1 MDVISWLCRLKLV
14 YTNPWRKLFC
24 SLLSSTHVCTFL
36 LGLFVLMVQRL
47 SICLLSEN
55 CLLIS
60 LYKSSNQKKQP
71 PQQLSSQVILLT
83 VVFVSIQRKQSS
95 GNLNLPC
102 FFIQTGYILKERMDF
117 LTGGADFCE
126 VNVGIYPTEGF
137 LK

>member
-1 MDVISWLCRLKLV
+1 MISWLCRLKLV

-36 LGLFVLMVQRL
+36 LGLFVLVVQRL

-60 LYKSSNQKKQP
+60 LYKSSNQKKQQ

-126 VNVGIYPTEGF
+126 LNVGIYPTEGF

>member
-1 MDVISWLCRLKLV
+1 MCVPS
-14 YTNPWRKLFC
+14 
-24 SLLSSTHVCTFL
+24 FL
-36 LGLFVLMVQRL
+36 LGLFVLVVQRL

-102 FFIQTGYILKERMDF
+102 FFIQTGCILKERMDF

>member
-1 MDVISWLCRLKLV
+1 MCVPS
-14 YTNPWRKLFC
+14 
-24 SLLSSTHVCTFL
+24 FL
-36 LGLFVLMVQRL
+36 LGLFVLVVQRL

-60 LYKSSNQKKQP
+60 LYKSSNQKKQQ

-95 GNLNLPC
+95 GNLNLP
-102 FFIQTGYILKERMDF
+102 FFFLIQTGCILKERMDF

>member
-36 LGLFVLMVQRL
+36 LGLFVLVVQRL

-95 GNLNLPC
+95 GNLNLP
-102 FFIQTGYILKERMDF
+102 FFFFFNTNWVHFEGKD
-117 LTGGADFCE
+117 
-126 VNVGIYPTEGF
+126 GF
-137 LK
+137 LNWWC

>member
-1 MDVISWLCRLKLV
+1 MISWLCRLKLV
-14 YTNPWRKLFC
+14 YTNPWRMLFC

-36 LGLFVLMVQRL
+36 LGLSVLVVQRL

-71 PQQLSSQVILLT
+71 PPQLSSQVILLT
-83 VVFVSIQRKQSS
+83 VVFVSIHRKQSS

-102 FFIQTGYILKERMDF
+102 FFIQTGCILKERMDF